1 MNPQGP
7 LTGAEVWLLPEAEVD
22 GLTDQA
28 RSVLS
33 ADEHARWSRLRSD
46 AARRRHLGARLLCRS
61 VLGAY
66 TGMPAHQ
73 LGFVQGDFGRPEL
86 LSNPSGLRFNL
97 SHTDGLI
104 VCVVTDGLLCGV
116 DVERADVDPKVVG
129 YAMERLTAAERAR
142 LEAADPA
149 RRARDFL
156 DVWVLKEAYTKALGA
171 GLQYGFDAFQL
182 GPDSRGK
189 VVLHDPRLPGH
200 EAGRWQFGLSTTGTG
215 HRLAVAVRRHGNS
228 RTPLPVPQ
236 RLFTTEVLVR
246 TAESRTVPGAAD

>member
-66 TGMPAHQ
+66 TGMPAQ
-73 LGFVQGDFGRPEL
+73 RLGFVQGDFGRPEL
-86 LSNPSGLRFNL
+86 LPNPSGLRFNL

-182 GPDSRGK
+182 GPDVRGR
-189 VVLHDPRLPGH
+189 VVLHDPRMPGH
-200 EAGRWQFGLSTTGTG
+200 EAGRWQFGLSTTATG
-215 HRLAVAVRRHGNS
+215 HRLAVAVRRQDNS

-236 RLFTTEVLVR
+236 RLFTTEALVR
-246 TAESRTVPGAAD
+246 TAETRTAPGAAD

>member
-33 ADEHARWSRLRSD
+33 ADEHARWIRLRSE

-66 TGMPAHQ
+66 TGMAARQ
-73 LGFVQGDFGRPEL
+73 LRFTPGDFGRPEL
-86 LSNPSGLRFNL
+86 LPNPSGLRFNL

-116 DVERADVDPKVVG
+116 DVERTDGDPNVVG
-129 YAMERLTAAERAR
+129 YAMERFTAAERAR

-156 DVWVLKEAYTKALGA
+156 DIWVLKEAYTKALGV
-171 GLQYGFDAFQL
+171 GLQYRFDTFQL
-182 GPDSRGK
+182 GPDLRGK

-228 RTPLPVPQ
+228 RTPVPVPQ
-236 RLFTTEVLVR
+236 RMFTTEVLVP
-246 TAESRTVPGAAD
+246 TAETRTVLGAPD